1 MSRIGK
7 QIIKVPQGIEVT
19 LNGNTIKI
27 KGPKGEL
34 TYTFSPTINVI
45 YKDDQIQVK
54 RNSDEPRERSLHGLT
69 RALIKN
75 MIVGVS
81 NGFEKR
87 LEIIGVGYRAQVSGK
102 KVTLNLGFSH
112 PIDMETPKGVSV
124 EMDKEQKNIMI
135 ISGADKHAVG
145 QFAANIRGLR
155 PPEPYKGKGIRYID
169 EYVPRKAG
177 KTAAAAGSAE

>member
-19 LNGNTIKI
+19 INGNTIKI

-34 TYTFSPTINVI
+34 AYTFSPTINVI
-45 YKDDQIQVK
+45 YKDGQIQVK
-54 RNSDEPRERSLHGLT
+54 RNSDEPKQRSLHGLI

-75 MIVGVS
+75 MVTGVS
-81 NGFEKR
+81 DGFTKR
-87 LEIIGVGYRAQVSGK
+87 LEIIGVGYRAQVGGK

-112 PIDMETPKGVSV
+112 PIDMEMPAGVSV

-135 ISGADKHAVG
+135 ISGTDKQAVG

-155 PPEPYKGKGIRYID
+155 PPEPYKGKGIRYVD

-177 KTAAAAGSAE
+177 KAAATGSAE